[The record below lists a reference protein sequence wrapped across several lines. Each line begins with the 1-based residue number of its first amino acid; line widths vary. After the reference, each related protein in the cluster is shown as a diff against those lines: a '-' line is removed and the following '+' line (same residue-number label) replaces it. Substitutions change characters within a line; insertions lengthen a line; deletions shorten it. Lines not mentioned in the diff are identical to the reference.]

1 MNTAELSFSE
11 LIDGYA
17 TAFIALMFPLLTL
30 AVLL

>member
-1 MNTAELSFSE
+1 MDSAELSLFD
-11 LIDGYA
+11 LIDGYT